1 MRLVAVGDCA
11 GHGSR
16 TDSRKCGRWWMH
28 LPFPCFASGL
38 RPPPSAPACGLPL
51 RCGTGRSMLRPAP
64 SFPRNAPARKL
75 ARRLRT
81 TARQDTSWPS
91 LSLRGIWG
99 GFAQAN
105 SRESSSLDARPR
117 SVGAPPGVKEKE
129 GVSGARRLPFASG
142 ARIKFAGSDS
152 EPCRIAA
159 PSRTASRHHRRFL
172 TLRPCGQTLAPRNPA
187 VD

>member
-1 MRLVAVGDCA
+1 MSPG
-11 GHGSR
+11 GFPE
-16 TDSRKCGRWWMH
+16 TMMTGRN
-28 LPFPCFASGL
+28 GL
-38 RPPPSAPACGLPL
+38 RVLIHRISSSPFVPGMSRSVTIKSKSSSKKRSIAAPAFP
-51 RCGTGRSMLRPAP
+51 MLRPAP

-91 LSLRGIWG
+91 LSLWGIWG
-99 GFAQAN
+99 GFVQAN
-105 SRESSSLDARPR
+105 SMESSSLDARPR

-129 GVSGARRLPFASG
+129 GVSGARRLPFASA